1 MTLQNICSMVDFMFT
16 IIDLC
21 KIFVPELEFPI
32 MIPVFANFMRWKFG
46 KMVAKIFPWLI
57 WVWVSSSFFYGMDY
71 ISFSLIFMVLCLL
84 VIEIKRT
91 LGWFLLSQTIFTCN
105 NYLMHWIYA
114 SSLSWAVGPPHCER
128 EATYIWYM
136 RHLLLHVL

>member
-1 MTLQNICSMVDFMFT
+1 MARGFGCASFFLLLLQLNRIFTYLKVKEINKKEEEILYLQLMTLQNICSMVDFMFT

-57 WVWVSSSFFYGMDY
+57 WV
-71 ISFSLIFMVLCLL
+71 
-84 VIEIKRT
+84 
-91 LGWFLLSQTIFTCN
+91 
-105 NYLMHWIYA
+105 
-114 SSLSWAVGPPHCER
+114 
-128 EATYIWYM
+128 
-136 RHLLLHVL
+136 